1 MKYAYIRKTQYQYS
15 VIRLCDL
22 LEVSTSG
29 YYDWCDRPMSSRDIK
44 NQHLLAKLRCFY
56 QASFRT
62 YGAPRLHKDLL
73 DSGEKL
79 SQNRVARLMRQTN
92 IKAKTAKRFVIT
104 THSKNTLAPAPDL
117 LQRQF
122 TTTRKNIAWVT
133 DTTFIKTRKGWLY
146 LATVLDLYSRKII
159 GWAMSSHNNKQLV
172 CDALT
177 MAVWRRKRPKNVIVH
192 SDQGSTYASNDYLSL
207 LKKHRLTPSMS
218 RKGECLDNAVA
229 ESFFGTLK
237 TEWVDDLDYKTH
249 EEAQKSLFEY
259 IEMFYNRIRRHS
271 HLGYK
276 SPAQFERESVS

>member
-1 MKYAYIRKTQYQYS
+1 MKYAHIRETQHQYS
-15 VIRLCDL
+15 VSRLCDL

-29 YYDWCDRPMSSRDIK
+29 YYDWCDRPISSRAIK
-44 NQHLLAKLRCFY
+44 NQQLLAKLRCFY
-56 QASFRT
+56 QASFRI

-79 SQNRVARLMRQTN
+79 SQNRVARLMRQAN

-122 TTTRKNIAWVT
+122 TTTRKDVAWVT

-146 LATVLDLYSRKII
+146 LATILDLYSRKII
-159 GWAMSSHNNKQLV
+159 GWAMSSRNNKQLV

-177 MAVWRRKRPKNVIVH
+177 MAVWRRKRPKDVIVH

-207 LKKHRLTPSMS
+207 LNQYQLVPSMS

-237 TEWVDDLDYKTH
+237 TEWVDDQDYKTH

-259 IEMFYNRIRRHS
+259 IEMFYNRKRRHS

-276 SPAQFERESVS
+276 SPAQFERETVS

>member
-249 EEAQKSLFEY
+249 EEARKSLFEY

>member
-1 MKYAYIRKTQYQYS
+1 MKYAYIQETHHQYS
-15 VIRLCDL
+15 VSRLCYL

-29 YYDWCDRPMSSRDIK
+29 YYDWCDRPMSSRAIK
-44 NQHLLAKLRCFY
+44 NQQLLTKLRCFY
-56 QASFRT
+56 QASFRI
-62 YGAPRLHKDLL
+62 YGAPRLHKDLI
-73 DSGEKL
+73 DSGEQL
-79 SQNRVARLMRQTN
+79 SQNRVARLMKRAK

-122 TTTRKNIAWVT
+122 TTTRKDVAWVT

-159 GWAMSSHNNKQLV
+159 GWAMSSRNNKQLV
-172 CDALT
+172 CDAL
-177 MAVWRRKRPKNVIVH
+177 MMSVWRRKHPKQVIVH

-207 LKKHRLTPSMS
+207 LEKHQLIPSMS

-237 TEWVDDLDYKTH
+237 TEWVDDQDYKTH
-249 EEAQKSLFEY
+249 EEARKSLFEY
-259 IEMFYNRIRRHS
+259 IEMFYNRKRRHS

>member
-1 MKYAYIRKTQYQYS
+1 MKYAHIRETQHQYS
-15 VIRLCDL
+15 VSRLCDL

-29 YYDWCDRPMSSRDIK
+29 YYDWCDRPISSRAIK
-44 NQHLLAKLRCFY
+44 NQQLLAKLRCFY
-56 QASFRT
+56 QASFRI

-79 SQNRVARLMRQTN
+79 SQNRVARLMRQAN

-122 TTTRKNIAWVT
+122 TTTRKDVAWVT

-146 LATVLDLYSRKII
+146 LATILDLYSRKII
-159 GWAMSSHNNKQLV
+159 GWAMSSRNNKQLV

-177 MAVWRRKRPKNVIVH
+177 MAVWRRKRPKDVIVH

-207 LKKHRLTPSMS
+207 LNQYQLVPSMS

-237 TEWVDDLDYKTH
+237 TEWVDDQDYKTH

-259 IEMFYNRIRRHS
+259 IEMFYNRKRRHS